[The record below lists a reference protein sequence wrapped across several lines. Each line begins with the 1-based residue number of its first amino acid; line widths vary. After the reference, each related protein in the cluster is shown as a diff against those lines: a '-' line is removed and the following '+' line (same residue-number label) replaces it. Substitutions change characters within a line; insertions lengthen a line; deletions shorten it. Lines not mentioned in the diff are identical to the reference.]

1 VSSRFQQCRRHQG
14 PSGEILADGGSVEFI
29 NSPTVNGG
37 TIRTA
42 NGGTLVKPTS
52 GNLSLSDMSLQG
64 DLDLRPAAGILYN
77 SPAFDCRGTISVND
91 STSSSNSFIQF
102 NASTTVSG
110 GGSFFLGGTS
120 NDSQI
125 NTNATTLT
133 LAPDFT
139 IEGSGDVNATL
150 VNNGLMRAFPSAN
163 GDGRLRLVLG
173 PKTNN
178 ALMRADAGGV
188 VEINSVVVNQGAGG
202 EILADGGSVEF
213 VNSSTVNGGTMR
225 TANGGTLVKLPSG
238 NLSLSDMFIDGDL
251 IVEAAAGVLYNSDMF
266 TTTGSVI
273 INDTTSA
280 SNSFIQFNANTTMTG
295 GGRIFLGGSLDD
307 SQVNTNATTLT
318 IAPDFAVEGSGDINA
333 TLVNNGLVRAVPS
346 ANGNGRIRLIL
357 GTKTNNALMRAD
369 TDGVLE
375 INGVTVNQGPGG
387 EILADGGVVEFIA
400 SQTVNGGTLRTDN
413 GGRLRKPASGN
424 LSIGGDI
431 TLEGDLELEGASGL
445 IVNTPMMTNN
455 ATLRINSNGS
465 SSNTFVQFNANT
477 VIGGTGTVFLEGD
490 GDDSQLN
497 TNATTVTY
505 GPDQT
510 VRGRGTDE
518 RVACRA
524 RHDRCP
530 AFRSVPS
537 PATPASCSARA
548 RSSSPMSSATAA
560 ATRST
565 SAAP

>member
-1 VSSRFQQCRRHQG
+1 MRAF
-14 PSGEILADGGSVEFI
+14 PSTHGDGRLRLVTGAKTNNGQILADTGGVIEINNVVVTRAPGGEILADGGSVEFI
-29 NSPTVNGG
+29 NSSQTVNGG
-37 TIRTA
+37 TMRTA
-42 NGGTLVKPTS
+42 NGGTLVKPPS

-110 GGSFFLGGTS
+110 GGSFFLGGTA

-178 ALMRADAGGV
+178 ALMRADTGGV
-188 VEINSVVVNQGAGG
+188 VEINNVVVNQGAGG

-213 VNSSTVNGGTMR
+213 FNSPTVNGGTMR
-225 TANGGTLVKLPSG
+225 TANGGTLVKPPSG

-251 IVEAAAGVLYNSDMF
+251 IVEAAAGVLYNSDTF

-273 INDTTSA
+273 INDTTSS
-280 SNSFIQFNANTTMTG
+280 SNSFIQFNADTTMTG

-333 TLVNNGLVRAVPS
+333 TLVNNGLVRASRARTATGES
-346 ANGNGRIRLIL
+346 ASSL

-375 INGVTVNQGPGG
+375 INGVVVNQGPGG
-387 EILADGGVVEFIA
+387 EIVADGGVVEFVS

-431 TLEGDLELEGASGL
+431 TLESDLELEGASGL
-445 IVNTPMMTNN
+445 IVNTPMLTNN

-465 SSNTFVQFNANT
+465 TSNTFVQFNANT

-510 VRGRGTDE
+510 VRGEGR
-518 RVACRA
+518 
-524 RHDRCP
+524 
-530 AFRSVPS
+530 
-537 PATPASCSARA
+537 
-548 RSSSPMSSATAA
+548 
-560 ATRST
+560 
-565 SAAP
+565 